1 MGLEYFDSW
10 ASTFGETAT
19 SVELSPEGTG
29 YRAKTRFA
37 KFFNLPELMN
47 VFRETADI
55 RTADM
60 LDLDTPQVE
69 YETVVTKP
77 TQIQKDIVAEFAVR
91 AERIR
96 NGSVDSS
103 IDNML
108 KVTNDGRNL
117 ALDQRIMN
125 PAFPDNP
132 ESKVAVCAEKSYQ
145 IWKDTMDKRLTQL
158 IFSDLSTP
166 KGDGSFNVYDDLREK
181 LKQKGVPGEE
191 IVYIHEANTEKQKAD
206 LFRKVRSGQVRFLIG
221 STAKMG
227 AGTNVQD
234 LLIAEHHLDVPWRPS
249 DIEQRKGRIIRQG
262 NQNKK
267 VKIFRYV
274 TENTFDSYSW
284 QTIENKQKFISQIM
298 TSKSAVRSCDD
309 IDEVALSYAEVKAL
323 ATGNIHIK
331 EKMTLDMEVSRLR
344 VLKGQYLNQK
354 YRLENDIA
362 KRYPM
367 KINALKEA
375 IEGMEKDVAHYR
387 QAVPEQKE
395 DAPEKDFHMRVLETD
410 YTDVTEAGKA
420 ISDAL
425 WKIEKY
431 NDIMQIG
438 DYLGFQMYA
447 QMAAFADIDG
457 QPIYELTLQKNMSY
471 KKEFKLTSTGNVRKI
486 NDLLEKIPDM
496 LEKKKRELE
505 EAAAQYEKAKEEV
518 VVPFSKEEEL
528 RTKLERLSELDALLN
543 MDQRAKRDQQEIQV
557 QPAENMA
564 AIQFCAKG
572 NCRGR

>member
-1 MGLEYFDSW
+1 M
-10 ASTFGETAT
+10 
-19 SVELSPEGTG
+19 
-29 YRAKTRFA
+29 
-37 KFFNLPELMN
+37 
-47 VFRETADI
+47 
-55 RTADM
+55 
-60 LDLDTPQVE
+60 
-69 YETVVTKP
+69 
-77 TQIQKDIVAEFAVR
+77 
-91 AERIR
+91 
-96 NGSVDSS
+96 
-103 IDNML
+103 
-108 KVTNDGRNL
+108 
-117 ALDQRIMN
+117 
-125 PAFPDNP
+125 
-132 ESKVAVCAEKSYQ
+132 
-145 IWKDTMDKRLTQL
+145 
-158 IFSDLSTP
+158 
-166 KGDGSFNVYDDLREK
+166 
-181 LKQKGVPGEE
+181 
-191 IVYIHEANTEKQKAD
+191 
-206 LFRKVRSGQVRFLIG
+206 
-221 STAKMG
+221 
-227 AGTNVQD
+227 
-234 LLIAEHHLDVPWRPS
+234 
-249 DIEQRKGRIIRQG
+249 
-262 NQNKK
+262 
-267 VKIFRYV
+267 

-344 VLKGQYLNQK
+344 VLKGRYLNQK

-367 KINALKEA
+367 KIKALKEA

-395 DAPEKDFHMRVLETD
+395 DAPEKNFHMQVMETD
-410 YTDVTEAGKA
+410 YMDVTEAGKA

-438 DYLGFQMYA
+438 DYLGFQMFA

-457 QPIYELTLQKNMSY
+457 QPIFELTLQKNMSY

-505 EAAAQYEKAKEEV
+505 EAAAQFEKAKEEV

-528 RTKLERLSELDALLN
+528 KSKLERLSELDALLN

-557 QPAENMA
+557 QPAEDMS

>member
-1 MGLEYFDSW
+1 M
-10 ASTFGETAT
+10 
-19 SVELSPEGTG
+19 
-29 YRAKTRFA
+29 
-37 KFFNLPELMN
+37 
-47 VFRETADI
+47 
-55 RTADM
+55 
-60 LDLDTPQVE
+60 
-69 YETVVTKP
+69 
-77 TQIQKDIVAEFAVR
+77 
-91 AERIR
+91 
-96 NGSVDSS
+96 
-103 IDNML
+103 
-108 KVTNDGRNL
+108 
-117 ALDQRIMN
+117 
-125 PAFPDNP
+125 
-132 ESKVAVCAEKSYQ
+132 
-145 IWKDTMDKRLTQL
+145 
-158 IFSDLSTP
+158 
-166 KGDGSFNVYDDLREK
+166 
-181 LKQKGVPGEE
+181 
-191 IVYIHEANTEKQKAD
+191 
-206 LFRKVRSGQVRFLIG
+206 
-221 STAKMG
+221 
-227 AGTNVQD
+227 
-234 LLIAEHHLDVPWRPS
+234 
-249 DIEQRKGRIIRQG
+249 
-262 NQNKK
+262 
-267 VKIFRYV
+267 

-367 KINALKEA
+367 KIKALKEA
-375 IEGMEKDVAHYR
+375 IEGMEKDVVHYR

-410 YTDVTEAGKA
+410 YTDVTESGKA

-425 WKIEKY
+425 WKIEES

-438 DYLGFQMYA
+438 DYLGFQMFA
-447 QMAAFADIDG
+447 QMAAFADFDG

-518 VVPFSKEEEL
+518 AVPFSKEEEL
-528 RTKLERLSELDALLN
+528 RSKLERLSELDALLN
-543 MDQRAKRDQQEIQV
+543 MDQRANRDQQEIQV